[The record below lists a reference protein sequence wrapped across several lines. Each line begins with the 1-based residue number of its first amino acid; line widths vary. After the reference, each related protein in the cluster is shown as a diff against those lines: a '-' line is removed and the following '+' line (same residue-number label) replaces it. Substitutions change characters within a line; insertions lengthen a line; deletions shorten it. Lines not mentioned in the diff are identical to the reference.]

1 MIFSELYILYVFGGH
16 TMACSYLFMFS
27 GSITMRPYYFNS
39 QRFTSD
45 TALR

>member
-1 MIFSELYILYVFGGH
+1 MIFSELCILYVFGGH
-16 TMACSYLFMFS
+16 TMACPYLFMIS
-27 GSITMRPYYFNS
+27 GRITMRPYYFNS